1 MKSSSGAFFEA
12 PCFDLLDDYDDDDDD
27 DDGDD
32 EFHRRRGRSIHTHIH
47 ITKRIGNML
56 TKLRRISV
64 EMSTNFSRTII
75 ERNFAE
81 SSMECSTT
89 DC

>member
-12 PCFDLLDDYDDDDDD
+12 PCFDLLDDDDDDD

-47 ITKRIGNML
+47 TAASREHVVELPSNI
-56 TKLRRISV
+56 RRNV
-64 EMSTNFSRTII
+64 DEL
-75 ERNFAE
+75 
-81 SSMECSTT
+81 
-89 DC
+89 

>member
-12 PCFDLLDDYDDDDDD
+12 PCFDLLDDDDDDD

-47 ITKRIGNML
+47 AKTPRDHVVGIPSNI
-56 TKLRRISV
+56 RRIV
-64 EMSTNFSRTII
+64 NKL
-75 ERNFAE
+75 
-81 SSMECSTT
+81 
-89 DC
+89 